1 MTGPAEMTK
10 KHTTIDSSRSRP
22 RRSRSRRSPWTAAVL
37 ITVLIALLVLIGGG
51 VAVGVAV
58 ALGQQVRDVSKLY
71 ATPSQATRIYGEG
84 GELIASLFREN
95 RQIVPLTDIPPI
107 QRQAVLAIEDERF
120 YSHRGVDPRGI
131 ARALWHN
138 LRQGEVVEG
147 GSTITQQLA
156 RNLFLTQERAISRKV
171 AEALLA
177 IEIERRLT
185 KEEILERY
193 LNQVYFGQGAYG
205 VEMAARV
212 YFGKSVKNVTLPEAA
227 LLAGLI
233 RAPSIYSPY
242 RNFARAKSRQE
253 VVLTQMASLGYIG
266 AEEAARARA
275 TRIVLAPASNV
286 GLAGIRAPYF
296 VSFILSRLLE
306 TYGEDL
312 VYKGGLQV
320 YTTIDPR
327 LQAAAEK
334 AVRTGLE
341 NAKRRKLNIGQAA
354 LVALDP
360 NTGAVR
366 AMIGGVDFTSSQ
378 FNRAW
383 QARRQPGSAFKVFVY
398 TTAIAAG
405 VPPTRILDDSPV
417 TYKIRGAP
425 DWTPKNYDGTYSGP
439 VTLRRALEKS
449 INIPA
454 SRMIYELGP
463 EKVVETA
470 KAMGIESPLEPHLSL
485 ALGSADVT
493 PLEMANAFATLANG
507 GLRVQPLS
515 IVRVTDAKAK
525 VLEEHR
531 PVRQVGLAPDVAY
544 VMTDLLKG
552 VIERG
557 TGTAAKIGKPAA
569 GKTGTT
575 DDYRN
580 AWFIGYTPRLVAAV
594 WVGNDDNTPMNRV
607 VGGMIPAE
615 TWGAFMKV
623 ATVNDPPDDWT
634 PPEGVVVTTV
644 CAGTWQLATNDCPNP
659 RREVFTRGSAPTQYD
674 LAVPRPPAGGGVAPL
689 PLTIAAPTNG
699 AQMSPPFVIEGSA
712 AQGAMVTIVVTAE
725 GVGGG
730 ARAAEVSMQT
740 TQAGR
745 FSYEFRPTYRAP
757 GTRYVITVSAVGLDG
772 SKATQTIAVTDRA
785 RAPEPAGR

>member
-1 MTGPAEMTK
+1 MTK
-10 KHTTIDSSRSRP
+10 KRRPSDSLRARP
-22 RRSRSRRSPWTAAVL
+22 RRSRSRRSPWTG
-37 ITVLIALLVLIGGG
+37 ALLVVVLIGTLVVLGG
-51 VAVGVAV
+51 GLALGVAV
-58 ALGQQVRDVSKLY
+58 ALGQQVHDVSKLY
-71 ATPSQATRIYGEG
+71 TPPSQATRIYGEG

-107 QRQAVLAIEDERF
+107 LRQAVLAIEDERF

-138 LRQGEVVEG
+138 VREGEVVEG

-156 RNLFLTQERAISRKV
+156 RNLFLSQERVLSRKI
-171 AEALLA
+171 AEAMLA

-212 YFGKSVKNVTLPEAA
+212 YFGKSVKNVTPPEAA
-227 LLAGLI
+227 LIAGLI

-242 RNFARAKSRQE
+242 RNFTLAKARQE
-253 VVLTQMASLGYIG
+253 IVLTQMAAQGYIST
-266 AEEAARARA
+266 EEAARARA
-275 TRIVLAPASNV
+275 TKVVLAPATSV

-296 VSFILSRLLE
+296 VSFILTRLIE

-334 AVRTGLE
+334 AVRTGID

-354 LVALDP
+354 LVAVDP

-366 AMIGGVDFTSSQ
+366 AMIGGVDFSSSQ

-398 TTAIAAG
+398 TTAIANG
-405 VPPTRILDDSPV
+405 VPPTRILEDEPV
-417 TYKIRGAP
+417 TFKIRGAP
-425 DWTPKNYDGTYSGP
+425 DWTPKNYDGTFSGP

-449 INIPA
+449 INVA
-454 SRMIYELGP
+454 AARMIYELGP
-463 EKVVETA
+463 QKVVETA

-493 PLEMANAFATLANG
+493 PLEMAEAFATLANG
-507 GLRVQPLS
+507 GLRVQPIS
-515 IVRVTDAKAK
+515 ILKVTDPKGK

-531 PVRQVGLAPDVAY
+531 PQRQVGLPPDVVY
-544 VMTDLLKG
+544 VMIDLLKG
-552 VIERG
+552 VIDHG
-557 TGTAAKIGKPAA
+557 TGTAANIGKPAA

-580 AWFIGYTPRLVAAV
+580 AWFIGFTPHLSAAV
-594 WVGNDDNTPMNRV
+594 WMGNDDNTPMNRV

-615 TWGAFMKV
+615 TWAAFMKV
-623 ATVNDPPDDWT
+623 ATANDPPDDWS
-634 PPEGVVVTTV
+634 PPDGVVVTTV
-644 CAGTWQLATNDCPNP
+644 CAGTWQLATQSCPNP
-659 RREVFTRGSAPTQYD
+659 RREVFTRASAPTRYD
-674 LAVPRPPAGGGVAPL
+674 LTTNPHPEVTADVAPF
-689 PLTIAAPTNG
+689 PMMITSPADG
-699 AQMSPPFVIEGSA
+699 AQMSPPFAIEGA
-712 AQGAMVTIVVTAE
+712 TAPGAMVMIVVTAE

-730 ARAAEVSMQT
+730 TRVAEVAMQT
-740 TQAGR
+740 SAAGR
-745 FSYEFRPTYRAP
+745 FSYEFRPAYRAP
-757 GTRYVITVSAVGLDG
+757 GARYVITIGALALNG
-772 SKATQTIAVTDRA
+772 SKASRTITVTDGAESPGSR
-785 RAPEPAGR
+785 